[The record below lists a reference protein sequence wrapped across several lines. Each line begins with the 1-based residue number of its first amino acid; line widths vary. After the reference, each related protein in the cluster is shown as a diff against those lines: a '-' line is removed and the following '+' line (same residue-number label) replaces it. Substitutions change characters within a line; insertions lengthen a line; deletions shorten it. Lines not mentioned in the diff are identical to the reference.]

1 MSYEIKIARAASVTK
16 VLKAAGFEKAE
27 WLRAGVSTRND
38 GFISSQSG
46 SEVVVSW
53 EFEGRYHDYSP
64 AEKEF
69 VNGWLA
75 PMALALQAAGFIVRT
90 QFQGNSNILIVV
102 AEQPIVE
109 TITISKADAT
119 KMLLSWIDRRDNLS
133 DGLSYGFDQAAA
145 GLANL
150 LGLEAELAAAEK
162 RS

>member
-1 MSYEIKIARAASVTK
+1 MNKEIKIARAASVTK

-69 VNGWLA
+69 VNAKVEALS
-75 PMALALQAAGFIVRT
+75 LALKAAGFIART
-90 QFQGNSNILIVV
+90 QFQGNSNILI
-102 AEQPIVE
+102 A
-109 TITISKADAT
+109 S
-119 KMLLSWIDRRDNLS
+119 
-133 DGLSYGFDQAAA
+133 
-145 GLANL
+145 
-150 LGLEAELAAAEK
+150 LE
-162 RS
+162 SN